1 MEVAIIY
8 FVVLIAAFFVLIV
21 VPQRRRS
28 AAQRAFVQSLTVGDE
43 VFTNGGILGTI
54 TGVDDQMVD
63 LEVAPGVTLR
73 VARVAIAQAGPGADE
88 PPAAPAAEES

>member
-28 AAQRAFVQSLTVGDE
+28 AAQRAFVQSLAVGDE

-54 TGVDDQMVD
+54 TAVEDQMVD
-63 LEVAPGVTLR
+63 LQVAPGVTLR
-73 VARVAIAQAGPGADE
+73 VARVAIAQRGPGDDE
-88 PPAAPAAEES
+88 PRPAEET

>member
-8 FVVLIAAFFVLIV
+8 FVVLIAAFFLLIV

-28 AAQRAFVQSLTVGDE
+28 AAQRAFVQSLSVGDE
-43 VFTNGGILGTI
+43 VFTSGGILGTI
-54 TGVDDQMVD
+54 TAVEDQMVD

-73 VARVAIAQAGPGADE
+73 VARIAISQPGPGDDE
-88 PPAAPAAEES
+88 PPPAEES